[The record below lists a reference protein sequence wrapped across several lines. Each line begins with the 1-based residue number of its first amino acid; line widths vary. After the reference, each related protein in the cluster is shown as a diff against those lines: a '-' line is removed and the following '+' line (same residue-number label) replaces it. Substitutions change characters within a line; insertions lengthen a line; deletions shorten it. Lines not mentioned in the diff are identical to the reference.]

1 MYELAVLADS
11 AEIDSFLRRNVALN
25 IYQLGDLDD
34 FFWPHTTWYGLKS
47 DGDLKSIALL
57 YQPGDF
63 PTLIILIDSDLV
75 PARELIR
82 RLIPKLP
89 DRVYSHLSPGLS
101 DLLAGEFVMESHG
114 PHHKMILRQP
124 ELIPAAASRHS
135 VQLTIKDEEEILA
148 FYRASYP
155 GNWFDA
161 RMLETGCYFGI
172 RVDSQ
177 LVAVGGVHVYSP
189 RYRVAALG
197 NIATHPAW
205 RGQGLAGEV
214 TAVICRK
221 LLGLVPDIGLNV
233 KADNAAAIACYRK
246 LGFEV
251 SADYEETFLR
261 RK

>member
-1 MYELAVLADS
+1 MDELAVLTDR
-11 AEIDSFLRRNVALN
+11 AEIESFLRRNVALN

-189 RYRVAALG
+189 RYRVAPS
-197 NIATHPAW
+197 ATSASTSRRCLVSSSRVTNASLPRTAPRAPAAW
-205 RGQGLAGEV
+205 LPARDTASLRPRPARPAVRPPQAAG
-214 TAVICRK
+214 
-221 LLGLVPDIGLNV
+221 
-233 KADNAAAIACYRK
+233 
-246 LGFEV
+246 
-251 SADYEETFLR
+251 
-261 RK
+261 